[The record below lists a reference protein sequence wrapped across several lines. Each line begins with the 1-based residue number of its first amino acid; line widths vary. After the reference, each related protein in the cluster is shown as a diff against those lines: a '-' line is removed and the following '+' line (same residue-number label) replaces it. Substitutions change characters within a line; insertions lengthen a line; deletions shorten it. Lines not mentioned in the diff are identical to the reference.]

1 MTIKR
6 DGRGRKRNYK
16 AEYKRDHSSS
26 KDKKDRSGRNEAR
39 KKLKKFMAS
48 RGKTMPKG
56 KDVDHKDGNPQNNSS
71 GNIRLMDKSK
81 NRGRDNK
88 TRTA

>member
-6 DGRGRKRNYK
+6 DSRGRKRNYK
-16 AEYKRDHSSS
+16 KEYKRDHKPS
-26 KDKKDRSGRNEAR
+26 KDKKDRAGRNKGKAM
-39 KKLKKFMAS
+39 LKKFMAS
-48 RGKTMPKG
+48 RGESIPKG
-56 KDVDHKDGNPQNNSS
+56 KDVDHKDGNPQNNSR

-81 NRGRDNK
+81 NRGRHNK

>member
-1 MTIKR
+1 MAIKK
-6 DGRGRKRNYK
+6 DKRGRKRNYAK
-16 AEYKRDHSSS
+16 EYKRDHSSS
-26 KDKKDRSGRNEAR
+26 RDKKDRSGRNEAR
-39 KKLKKFMAS
+39 NKLKKFMAS
-48 RGKTMPKG
+48 SGKTIPKG

-81 NRGRDNK
+81 NRGRHNK